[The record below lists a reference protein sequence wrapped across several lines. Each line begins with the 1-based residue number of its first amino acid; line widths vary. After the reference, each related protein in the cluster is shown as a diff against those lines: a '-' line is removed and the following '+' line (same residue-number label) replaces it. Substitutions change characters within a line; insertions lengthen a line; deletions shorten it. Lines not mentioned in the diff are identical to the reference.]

1 MNNKTLVRGLFLA
14 AISLLF
20 GANAL
25 RYNLGTFS
33 RAGAGMFPFI
43 VSLLLLLIAII
54 TIARSRITAPVPLD
68 INLKNIAL
76 ILTALCSFALVSKV
90 LDMVLG
96 IAAMVFIAAF
106 AGRSAYSV
114 IRNLKITAGLIA
126 VAFAFQKLLGL
137 GLRLF

>member
-1 MNNKTLVRGLFLA
+1 MNNQTLVRGLFLA